1 MCRTAFSEWTFQAD
15 TPDMRRDLVR
25 AWALAVALAIV
36 LSLPMVG
43 GLTHRAGARQ
53 PQPAGG
59 ALTSGPLLETISV
72 PSIATP
78 PAEPT
83 HPQVR
88 PKPWLLVRVRTG
100 MAVRA
105 RPDADARAI
114 GTMPSSSKYYRVP
127 LVAWV
132 QEVSDNG
139 RWGRVEVPYTWP
151 RHSGWILLRGL
162 RRESTWITVEV
173 DLSRHRITVDRRG
186 HRVFSMRAAT
196 GAPSTPT
203 PPGDYF
209 VTDRIPFSVGSS
221 YGSFAF
227 GMSGIQPRLP
237 AGWTGGNQLAI
248 HGTNSPGS
256 IGQSVSAGC
265 LRVSESSLHR
275 LQRLLRLGTPVVIR
289 P

>member
-1 MCRTAFSEWTFQAD
+1 V
-15 TPDMRRDLVR
+15 L
-25 AWALAVALAIV
+25 ALPV
-36 LSLPMVG
+36 VG
-43 GLTHRAGARQ
+43 SFTHRAGATQ
-53 PQPAGG
+53 PQPAVG
-59 ALTSGPLLETISV
+59 ALASGLRPPAIRV
-72 PSIATP
+72 PSIATL

-83 HPQVR
+83 HEKER
-88 PKPWLLVRVRTG
+88 PKPSLLVHVRSG

-105 RPDADARAI
+105 RPAAGARAI
-114 GTMPSSSKYYRVP
+114 GVMPSSSKYYRVP

-139 RWGRVEVPYTWP
+139 RWGRVEIPYTWP
-151 RHSGWILLRGL
+151 HRTGWILLRGL
-162 RRESTWITVEV
+162 RHESTWFTVEV
-173 DLSRHRITVDRRG
+173 DLSRHRITVERRG
-186 HRVFSMRAAT
+186 HRAFSMRAAI

-203 PPGDYF
+203 PPGQYF
-209 VTDRIPFSVGSS
+209 ITDRVPFSVGSS

-227 GMSGIQPRLP
+227 GISGIQPHLP

-275 LQRLLRLGTPVVIR
+275 LLPLLRLGTPVVIR